1 MESLTCVKGSA
12 ARFVIDRGIDRLRPS
27 GNRTMTN
34 FGPRADLSPTIGSTW
49 PKSPWRREIIR
60 TSDTSPS
67 TMGVFCV
74 DRGSQDDHRV
84 ARPPHA
90 PLRHRRDRQRKLA
103 LQEPRLTRDN
113 LSSTK
118 PRSPRLR
125 NPDQLRRGERCRR
138 CPVTNRGQFWTP
150 IGGQNWTPIDI
161 LRPICH
167 CGRNARRS
175 FIELSSAQA

>member
-74 DRGSQDDHRV
+74 DRGPRHDARLH
-84 ARPPHA
+84 RPPRSSRDD
-90 PLRHRRDRQRKLA
+90 PRNERRQLSTQGSDRKG
-103 LQEPRLTRDN
+103 PRRTAGNPRDN
-113 LSSTK
+113 QSIVL
-118 PRSPRLR
+118 
-125 NPDQLRRGERCRR
+125 
-138 CPVTNRGQFWTP
+138 
-150 IGGQNWTPIDI
+150 QNIVLIVAP
-161 LRPICH
+161 
-167 CGRNARRS
+167 
-175 FIELSSAQA
+175 